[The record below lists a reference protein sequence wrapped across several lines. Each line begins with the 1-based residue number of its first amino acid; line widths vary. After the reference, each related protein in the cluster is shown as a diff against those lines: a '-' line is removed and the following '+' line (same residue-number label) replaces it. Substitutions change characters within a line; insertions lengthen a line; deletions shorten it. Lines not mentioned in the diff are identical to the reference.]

1 MRTELRFLLAIGL
14 MIVVLVGTNLLFP
27 PIPPEDTGL
36 QIDSTLVQQP
46 QPATPDSQA
55 EGEVPPVV
63 PQVPET
69 DLAGPA
75 VEPAEGDTAT
85 ADAEADTLAPSV
97 PEQLIVVE
105 TPLYR
110 LTFTTHGARLLSAEL
125 TGFESFT
132 RPGAVQLVPDDE
144 VATLGQ
150 RLLVAGDTV
159 DMRRA
164 PFEASAAA
172 VEVSG
177 GGAAETLRFTYDHP
191 ASDFG
196 MEVAY
201 TFVPDEYGIVVSGQ
215 VRGVDSGTLFTD
227 LGSGVAFNEVN
238 VEEESRLTAYVTN
251 HIDRGIRAVPLRD
264 VEGLQID
271 DGPFFWAVFKT
282 KFFMFGALAGTEPD
296 GSERLGGLLAAEH
309 PVEQRASL
317 TVTQPFGPEGRFAY
331 RLYAG
336 PQDFRRLSAHG
347 QDLEDANPYGWKFM
361 RPVIQPFT
369 GLIITILN
377 WMHDRFNLAYGWV
390 LILFG
395 VAMRVVF
402 FPLYHRSMKA
412 QLKNMAVQPLLQ
424 EIQKTHKDNPEKM
437 QKELMK
443 LYKEHG
449 FNPLAGCLPMLLPW
463 PVLVALF
470 FVFQNTIELR
480 GVPFLW
486 LPDLSL
492 ADPYYILPI
501 FLGLSMFL
509 LQWVGFRSMDQ
520 VNPQMKMMMWFM
532 PIFLVF
538 IFFRLPSGLNL
549 YYATA
554 NIATLPQQFW
564 IANERKKARV
574 EAPKPAAPVEPVEPE
589 QPKNEERPPPRR
601 RKKRTSRKR

>member
-27 PIPPEDTGL
+27 PIPPEDLGPAV
-36 QIDSTLVQQP
+36 DSALVEVP
-46 QPATPDSQA
+46 PAATPDSDAVGQA
-55 EGEVPPVV
+55 QPEVPLV
-63 PQVPET
+63 PDVDVAQAIEGQLDDTVSAEAAAGEQVP
-69 DLAGPA
+69 A
-75 VEPAEGDTAT
+75 
-85 ADAEADTLAPSV
+85 V
-97 PEQLIVVE
+97 PEQLVVVS

-110 LTFTTHGARLLSAEL
+110 MTFTSHGARLLSVEL
-125 TGFESFT
+125 TNFESFT
-132 RPGAVQLVPDDE
+132 GPGPVRLIPEDE
-144 VATLGQ
+144 VSTLGQ
-150 RLLVAGDTV
+150 RLLVAGDTI

-164 PFEASAAA
+164 TFEPSVAELDVA
-172 VEVSG
+172 EG
-177 GGAAETLRFTYDHP
+177 GGPETLRFTYQHP
-191 ASDFG
+191 TSDFG

-201 TFVPDEYGIVVSGQ
+201 TFVPDAYGSVVSGQ

-251 HIDRGIRAVPLRD
+251 HIDRGIRATPLRD
-264 VEGLQID
+264 VEGLQVD
-271 DGPFFWAVFKT
+271 DGPFFWAVFKS

-296 GSERLGGLLAAEH
+296 GPERLGGLLADQH
-309 PVEQRASL
+309 PDEDRAHV
-317 TVTQPFGPEGRFAY
+317 TVTQPFGPEGRFGF
-331 RLYAG
+331 RVYAG
-336 PQDFRRLSAHG
+336 PQDFKRLSAYG
-347 QDLEDANPYGWKFM
+347 YDLEDANPYGWKWM
-361 RPVIQPFT
+361 RPLIQPFT

-377 WMHDRFNLAYGWV
+377 WMHDQFSLAYGWV

-395 VAMRVVF
+395 VMMRIVF

-424 EIQKTHKDNPEKM
+424 EIQKTHKDDPEKM

-492 ADPYYILPI
+492 FDPYYILPI

-509 LQWVGFRSMDQ
+509 LQWVGFRSMEQ

-564 IANERKKARV
+564 IANERKKARAQ
-574 EAPKPAAPVEPVEPE
+574 APKPAAVVEEEEP
-589 QPKNEERPPPRR
+589 KTEEGPPRQ
-601 RKKRTSRKR
+601 RKKKRASRRR

>member
-27 PIPPEDTGL
+27 PIPPEDPGL
-36 QIDSTLVQQP
+36 QIDSTLVQDP
-46 QPATPDSQA
+46 GNVPADSPTVDQA
-55 EGEVPPVV
+55 PPVV
-63 PQVPET
+63 PQVPDTE
-69 DLAGPA
+69 LAGPA
-75 VEPAEGDTAT
+75 VEPVAQDTAT
-85 ADAEADTLAPSV
+85 ADTEADPQAPAV
-97 PEQLIVVE
+97 PEQLVIVE

-125 TGFESFT
+125 PGFESFT
-132 RPGAVQLVPDDE
+132 GSGPVQLVPDGE

-164 PFEASAAA
+164 PFEPSAPS
-172 VEVSG
+172 VEVSQG
-177 GGAAETLRFTYDHP
+177 GGAETLRFTYDHP
-191 ASDFG
+191 TSDFG

-201 TFVPDEYGIVVSGQ
+201 TFVPEEYGIVVSGQ
-215 VRGVDSGTLFTD
+215 VRGVESGTLFTD

-238 VEEESRLTAYVTN
+238 VEEEGRLTAYVTN

-282 KFFMFGALAGTEPD
+282 KFFMFGALAGTEPEA
-296 GSERLGGLLAAEH
+296 SERLGGLLAAEH
-309 PVEQRASL
+309 PAEHRASL

-336 PQDFRRLSAHG
+336 PQDFKRLSAYGH
-347 QDLEDANPYGWKFM
+347 DLEDANPYGWKFM

-369 GLIITILN
+369 GLIITFLN

-395 VAMRVVF
+395 VMMRVVF

-424 EIQKTHKDNPEKM
+424 EIQKTHKDTPEKM

-564 IANERKKARV
+564 IANERKKARAD
-574 EAPKPAAPVEPVEPE
+574 APKPAVAVEPE
-589 QPKNEERPPPRR
+589 KPKNEEQQQPRR
-601 RKKRTSRKR
+601 RKKRASRKR